1 MSGVSMGVEG
11 STDTTT
17 TGEKGPSGRGSVHG
31 RHAHSAWNIRYNNHR
46 RKKKEDKE
54 EKEDVTPSCHAPHGR
69 HRTALVVLDLPQV
82 VPGCPGFQEE
92 KNAMAGRVSPPV
104 GEYTVR
110 RRRNQETESPGLFPE
125 PFDGSQLYC
134 HVNVEAT
141 DPDDEEE
148 NTAIISYP
156 LPCSNRGTCEIDQCV
171 YNGTIPCADPLGEDP
186 DNCLESILKT
196 YNSSNPLDIF
206 MADVQ
211 CCQCQESWTG
221 NICEERMSPPPPP
234 SSNGSPLPLGAILT
248 ISLVGFLVGAT
259 VVGIVLYFKFR
270 KQARDALVKINRRLR
285 MPPPQTQATIVFT
298 DVESSTKLW
307 EWNAQAMKESLQ
319 ISFKVMRS
327 LLKKYYGYE
336 SNTEGDAICV
346 VFHTETDAVSWALDV
361 QQALIYPATTVGTD
375 WPEDILGHPLT
386 KPVEHKGVVIYR
398 GLRIRIGIHS
408 GRKEDVATTS
418 EEVDDQRKRRFFGD
432 TIHFNCLRP
441 RQEKMSDQSSRTVTV
456 EGEETN
462 EDQDVEKQVDG
473 GNNTRDASPVLRR
486 VSTGNA
492 SMVSTETENGEFSA
506 AMHHQSGR
514 IRYVGPAVELAK
526 KISDVPSGGQ
536 IFMSGST
543 LGNIGLQQIE
553 QNVRIIHMGEHQ
565 LAPNKPPVEL
575 IQILPTCLLGRLY
588 YFSPPRRTTQISPS
602 YFEAPGVISKGL
614 DEGDFTYNEV
624 VIVFMFLTGVDSL
637 NQWDRA
643 RTESATTAAV
653 HCIRVVLRK
662 YEGYE
667 VEETEGNMMLAFGNF
682 RDAVLFSV
690 FVQEELTKVEW
701 DNDLLA
707 QPAAS
712 EVWESLASAKGRKHC
727 LFRGLRYK
735 VGVGKGVPT
744 SIEPHASTG
753 RAAYF
758 GPVTSRAARV
768 AAMASG
774 GQVLCLSRHWKECL
788 AECKDIK
795 RKVFSVEL
803 GAHRLKGIE
812 SSQSLVQLSTPSLA
826 QRPFGPLGGTL
837 EKLFAKFVPFNLS
850 QRLMFSKNL
859 AHAKDEVGMSST
871 VGAGNQSAADSKRSL
886 ASSSIR
892 LGSAAPDV
900 EMQNASFATM
910 ASEGSI
916 AYEVLLSRNEYLE
929 AEVEKWKSLYEQASS
944 GA

>member
-1 MSGVSMGVEG
+1 M
-11 STDTTT
+11 D
-17 TGEKGPSGRGSVHG
+17 
-31 RHAHSAWNIRYNNHR
+31 
-46 RKKKEDKE
+46 
-54 EKEDVTPSCHAPHGR
+54 
-69 HRTALVVLDLPQV
+69 ALP
-82 VPGCPGFQEE
+82 
-92 KNAMAGRVSPPV
+92 NRVSNL
-104 GEYTVR
+104 GGQTNVR
-110 RRRNQETESPGLFPE
+110 GRKNQESETPRLFPD
-125 PFDGSQLYC
+125 PFDGSQLFC
-134 HVNVEAT
+134 HVNVEPT
-141 DPDDEEE
+141 DPGNEEE

-186 DNCLESILKT
+186 DNCLESILES

-211 CCQCQESWTG
+211 CCQCQESWEG
-221 NICEERMSPPPPP
+221 NICEERVSPPPPSP
-234 SSNGSPLPLGAILT
+234 STGDDLPLGAILT

-259 VVGIVLYFKFR
+259 VVGVVLYFKYR
-270 KQARDALVKINRRLR
+270 KQARDALIKINRRLR

-307 EWNAQAMKESLQ
+307 EWNARAMKESLQ

-346 VFHTETDAVSWALDV
+346 VFHTETDAVAWALDV
-361 QQALIYPATTVGTD
+361 QQALLYPAAIVGAD
-375 WPEDILGHPLT
+375 WPEDILGHPST
-386 KPVEHKGVVIYR
+386 KPVVHKGVVIYR

-418 EEVDDQRKRRFFGD
+418 DTSNAPAKKRFFGD
-432 TIHFNCLRP
+432 AIHFNCLR
-441 RQEKMSDQSSRTVTV
+441 SSQDTVQNHSSGASPV
-456 EGEETN
+456 ELGEGREGK
-462 EDQDVEKQVDG
+462 DVEKQEQQDSNAEQAANITRRASV
-473 GNNTRDASPVLRR
+473 GNT
-486 VSTGNA
+486 STMSA
-492 SMVSTETENGEFSA
+492 DTENAEFYA

-514 IRYVGPAVELAK
+514 IRYIGPAVELAK

-536 IFMSGST
+536 ILMSGST
-543 LGNIGLQQIE
+543 LGNIGLQQLE

-565 LAPNKPPVEL
+565 LASNKPPVEL
-575 IQILPTCLLGRLY
+575 IQILPTPLLGRLY
-588 YFSPPRRTTQISPS
+588 YFSPPRRTTQTSPS

-614 DEGDFTYNEV
+614 DEAELTYNEV
-624 VIVFMFLTGVDSL
+624 VIVFMFLTGIDSL

-643 RTESATTAAV
+643 RTESATAAAV
-653 HCIRVVLRK
+653 YCIRDVLRQ

-667 VEETEGNMMLAFGNF
+667 VEETEGNMMLAFGKF
-682 RDAVLFSV
+682 QDAVLFSV
-690 FVQEELTKVEW
+690 IIQEELNKLEW
-701 DNDLLA
+701 DSDLLA

-712 EVWESLASAKGRKHC
+712 EVWESLAAAKGRKHC

-735 VGVGKGVPT
+735 IGLGKGVPT

-774 GQVLCLSRHWKECL
+774 GQVLCLSKQWKECVT
-788 AECKDIK
+788 ENKDIK

-803 GAHRLKGIE
+803 GAYRLKGIE
-812 SSQSLVQLSTPSLA
+812 SSQSLVQISTPSLA

-837 EKLFAKFVPFNLS
+837 DKLFAKFVPFNLS

-859 AHAKDEVGMSST
+859 PYLKGETGLPSTLKGNLSATSSK
-871 VGAGNQSAADSKRSL
+871 QSLTQSVNP
-886 ASSSIR
+886 
-892 LGSAAPDV
+892 LGSANQDI
-900 EMQNASFATM
+900 EMQNASFGTL

-929 AEVEKWKSLYEQASS
+929 AEIERLKSLYHRATANSHQTDHV
-944 GA
+944 